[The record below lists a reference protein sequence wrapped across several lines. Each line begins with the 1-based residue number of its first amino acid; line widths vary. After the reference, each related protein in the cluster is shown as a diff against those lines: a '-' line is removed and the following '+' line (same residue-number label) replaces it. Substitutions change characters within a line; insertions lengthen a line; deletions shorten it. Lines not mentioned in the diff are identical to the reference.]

1 MPILVQG
8 IMVNLVLASFQP
20 ILPRFVKV
28 DRLPGTGYVYLCKD
42 DNGALSVVKLVLGRY
57 PTDLHRELEAKALA
71 PKLLSSPQPFPGGY
85 TMIQMAYLDP
95 NEGWELLSSAHRKT
109 DIDKS
114 VFSSAIKN
122 FQSCLGGKAVHGD
135 LRPNNIFCR

>member
-42 DNGALSVVKLVLGRY
+42 DSGALSVVKIVLGPY
-57 PTDLHRELEAKALA
+57 PTDLHRELEAKDLA
-71 PKLLSSPQPFPGGY
+71 PNLLSSPQLFPGGY
-85 TMIQMAYLDP
+85 TMIHTAYLDP
-95 NEGWELLSSAHRKT
+95 SEGWELLSSAHGNL
-109 DIDKS
+109 DES
-114 VFSSAIKN
+114 SFSSAIET

-135 LRPNNIFCR
+135 LRPNNILCR